1 MREEEIG
8 LTHCREPL
16 RAGRCSCPCGD
27 PKTLVDSRSRSD
39 CSKSHFA
46 LDESASCP
54 DVILTQV
61 YLLKDFCRLEL
72 WRCVVMLFAEISVAE
87 GVEADEV
94 LQSWIAI
101 RSKDWI
107 LTETEVGLS
116 FLEAV
121 IKNQLDL
128 RVLEDKHD
136 QGDRRR
142 LQFRDAVAVRCDTKF
157 DDWFN
162 LDGRITKGFL
172 KSIPQRFNSYDQ
184 ADVSNL
190 AKVKQIA
197 HRIIQDEH
205 DVRKNPKHLGYSCLE
220 FVLNQTTDVS
230 GAASTTVFNRRYVQ
244 TRRAEAVV

>member
-1 MREEEIG
+1 
-8 LTHCREPL
+8 
-16 RAGRCSCPCGD
+16 
-27 PKTLVDSRSRSD
+27 
-39 CSKSHFA
+39 
-46 LDESASCP
+46 
-54 DVILTQV
+54 
-61 YLLKDFCRLEL
+61 
-72 WRCVVMLFAEISVAE
+72 MLFAEISVAE

-94 LQSWIAI
+94 PQSWIAI

-142 LQFRDAVAVRCDTKF
+142 LQFRDAVAVRCETKF

-244 TRRAEAVV
+244 TRRDEAVVSKNAWRHREESANAAKQQIEGSRGEGSDPSPGEAMTSSRSKGLPNGDCRRGAGHREHGTASS

>member
-1 MREEEIG
+1 
-8 LTHCREPL
+8 
-16 RAGRCSCPCGD
+16 
-27 PKTLVDSRSRSD
+27 
-39 CSKSHFA
+39 
-46 LDESASCP
+46 
-54 DVILTQV
+54 
-61 YLLKDFCRLEL
+61 
-72 WRCVVMLFAEISVAE
+72 MLFAEISVAE

-94 LQSWIAI
+94 PQSWIAI

-128 RVLEDKHD
+128 RVLEDEHD

-142 LQFRDAVAVRCDTKF
+142 LQFRDAVAVRCETKF
-157 DDWFN
+157 EDWFN

-205 DVRKNPKHLGYSCLE
+205 DVRKNPKHRGYSSLE
-220 FVLNQTTDVS
+220 FVLNQTTDVC

-244 TRRAEAVV
+244 TQRDEAVVSKNAWRHRDESANAAKQQIEGSRGEGSDPLPVKQ